1 MNLLKKI
8 VKKIKDGFTE
18 AQLRVKLEAYINGQ
32 VAKHH
37 NDIVNFEL
45 WMAQAI
51 REGNYDRAFQY
62 FDNIKSRKEYIER
75 LNEFKAYLLSEV
87 KDGEDDN

>member
-32 VAKHH
+32 IARHD
-37 NDIVNFEL
+37 NDIIDFEL
-45 WMAQAI
+45 RIAQAI
-51 REGNYDRAFQY
+51 RDGSYDRAFQY
-62 FDNIKSRKEYIER
+62 FESIRLHKKYIEK
-75 LNEFKAYLLSEV
+75 LKEFKAYLLSEV
-87 KDGEDDN
+87 KDEEDDN